1 MIENRMNITSAQYDR
16 IQGVILGIR
25 AIIDGKECS
34 VPINMNNRHYVEILR
49 QVQEEGLVIQ
59 EASEE

>member
-1 MIENRMNITSAQYDR
+1 MRGNMNITSAQYDK

-49 QVQEEGLVIQ
+49 QVEEEGLVIK
-59 EASEE
+59 EAE